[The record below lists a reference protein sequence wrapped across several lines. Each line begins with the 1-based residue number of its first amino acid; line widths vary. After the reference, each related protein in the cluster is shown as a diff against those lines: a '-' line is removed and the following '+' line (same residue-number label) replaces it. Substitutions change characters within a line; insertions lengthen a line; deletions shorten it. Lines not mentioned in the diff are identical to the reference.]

1 MRRETFIKSLL
12 VTLAAPTLLSTGCAS
27 VDLKM
32 MIPANPGGGWDGT
45 GYALGKALQEAGVA
59 ASVSYENKG
68 GAAGTLGL
76 AQFVNGRKGDANAM
90 MMMGAAML
98 GGIIISKPP
107 VTLSQATP
115 LARLIID
122 YNVFVLPA
130 ASPLKTMKDVV
141 EKMKRDPGSV
151 KWGGGLRGSTEHI
164 AAAMLASKVGVDAAK
179 INYVPF
185 RGGEEAV
192 AAILGNNIT
201 VCGGSLGDFE
211 AHIRSGKMRVIAVTS
226 EARLR
231 GVDVPTLKEQGFDV
245 VIGNWRG
252 VYGAPGITPE
262 QRKALTEM
270 IVKATKTNW
279 WAAYVERNGWLPALM
294 LGAEFEKFVDDEFAS
309 LRATMA
315 KAGMI

>member
-1 MRRETFIKSLL
+1 
-12 VTLAAPTLLSTGCAS
+12 
-27 VDLKM
+27 
-32 MIPANPGGGWDGT
+32 
-45 GYALGKALQEAGVA
+45 
-59 ASVSYENKG
+59 
-68 GAAGTLGL
+68 
-76 AQFVNGRKGDANAM
+76 
-90 MMMGAAML
+90 
-98 GGIIISKPP
+98 
-107 VTLSQATP
+107 
-115 LARLIID
+115 
-122 YNVFVLPA
+122 
-130 ASPLKTMKDVV
+130 
-141 EKMKRDPGSV
+141 
-151 KWGGGLRGSTEHI
+151 
-164 AAAMLASKVGVDAAK
+164 MLASKVGVDAAK